1 MKQVGRINLE
11 PQPGYPK
18 ITATED
24 SYTLVVRYAC
34 TTTQVRGLPKVGSAW
49 TRGFT
54 VPNGL
59 GKLVLSDLKVES
71 MKGEDG
77 PWMAELTYTPEA
89 LYDEVNGDIFTTYE
103 LVTEDMDVPIEQHP
117 DFRTRWKYS
126 LIYRKEKGKN
136 NSFAAA
142 AFWPVATSPSIVS
155 SDGDPGVAWIL
166 PGDQLPGKD
175 WRVFGVAEKHGVD
188 SYRAG
193 VAKVRMVRTCPRR
206 GPLEAEAR
214 SVDYKISTPKVTFG
228 LAGKWLRGGSSI
240 RRNGRKW
247 ELTVEYINSLD
258 IDTDIYKQA

>member
-18 ITATED
+18 VTATED
-24 SYTLVVRYAC
+24 NYTLLFRYAC
-34 TTTQVRGLPKVGSAW
+34 SASAVRSLPRVGSAY
-49 TRGFT
+49 TGVFK
-54 VPNGL
+54 VPSGV
-59 GKLVLSDLKVES
+59 GKLVLSDLKAEPV
-71 MKGEDG
+71 KGENG

-117 DFRTRWKYS
+117 DFRARWKYCAA
-126 LIYRKEKGKN
+126 YKKGHPFPSTWWE
-136 NSFAAA
+136 NSKST
-142 AFWPVATSPSIVS
+142 VIVS
-155 SDGDPGVAWIL
+155 SDDPVYMWIL
-166 PGDQLPGKD
+166 PGDQLPGKE
-175 WRVFGVAEKHGVD
+175 WRFFGMAEKHGVD

-214 SVDYKISTPKVTFG
+214 SVDYRISTPKVTFG

-240 RRNGRKW
+240 KRNGRKW

-258 IDTDIYKQA
+258 IDTDIYKQG